1 MRDIRVSIT
10 TDGSGDGTTTSSVAC
25 NGALYALQLVDGN
38 FDDGVDI
45 TVTFEQGDLS
55 IPVLTQAN
63 FNSDQMSYPR
73 AAAAAVADGSAL
85 TTYALPVALG
95 YPKVVVAQGG
105 NAKSGSFIFYVVPL

>member
-1 MRDIRVSIT
+1 MRDIKISIT
-10 TDGSGDGTTTSSVAC
+10 TDGAGAGTGQSDVSC
-25 NGALYALQLVDGN
+25 NGVLYALQLVDGN

-63 FNSDQMSYPR
+63 FNSDQMTYPR

-85 TTYALPVALG
+85 TAYALPVALG

-105 NAKSGSFIFYVVPL
+105 NGKSGSFIFYVVPL